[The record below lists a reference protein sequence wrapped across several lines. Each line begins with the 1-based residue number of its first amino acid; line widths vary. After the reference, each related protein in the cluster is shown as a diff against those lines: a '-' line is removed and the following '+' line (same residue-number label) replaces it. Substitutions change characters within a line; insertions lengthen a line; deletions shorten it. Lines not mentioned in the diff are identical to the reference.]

1 MNVLKSSNFNLHS
14 VGKDEWYSFFY
25 WQKYIAIREHYGMEL
40 KMPIDGESFPLFL
53 AKINEIRV
61 SLGKTKIYCWTAGE
75 GMNSIFLDL

>member
-1 MNVLKSSNFNLHS
+1 MNALKSSGFNLHS
-14 VGKDEWYSFFY
+14 IGKDEWYSLFY

-61 SLGKTKIYCWTAGE
+61 SLGKTKINCWTAGE

>member
-1 MNVLKSSNFNLHS
+1 MNELRSSDFNLHS
-14 VGKDEWYSFFY
+14 IGKDEWNSLFY

-61 SLGKTKIYCWTAGE
+61 SLGKTKIHCWTAGE